1 MHGDECAN
9 QCNPHT
15 SYTRRACCTL
25 PVTRAGRVCA
35 SWTDHLSKCSK
46 MFKLH
51 IWIGGGGAESGATAF
66 REVRQRYTVDGSAG
80 AGFWRHEAGQ
90 GAGAQ

>member
-9 QCNPHT
+9 QCHPHT

-35 SWTDHLSKCSK
+35 SWTDHLSKCKK

-51 IWIGGGGAESGATAF
+51 MEETWLLKGLLKNGWSPLL
-66 REVRQRYTVDGSAG
+66 GSATKTG
-80 AGFWRHEAGQ
+80 DVVSASKSPSLPSTA
-90 GAGAQ
+90 